1 MSQLNTEQRAAVTQ
15 ISGPMLVL
23 AGAGSGKTRV
33 ITEKIAYLI
42 RGRHFRP
49 TQICAVT
56 FTNKAAREMRARI
69 AALGTEQ
76 TGDGPFIS
84 TFHQLGLR
92 ILRTE
97 YHRLGY
103 RRGFSIF
110 DAADSLSQV
119 KEILK
124 QDGHAMNGAAEAA
137 AARISAWKSALVG
150 PDEAAQK
157 AADPLELQAARVYA
171 RYVESLKAYNGLD
184 FDDLITAP
192 VTLLRDDAE
201 VRAQWQARLGYLLVD
216 EYQDT
221 NGAQYEMMRQLV
233 GAEPNFTVVGD
244 DDQSIYAWRG
254 AQPENLVQLK
264 QDYPDLAVVKLEQNY
279 RSSGRILSAANR
291 LIANNPHVFEKRL
304 WSALGPG
311 AAIRVWSAADATDE
325 AQRVV
330 GEILHARRAKAT
342 EWGEFAILYRGNHQA
357 RPFEEALR
365 TQQIPYHL
373 SGGLSFFDRAEVKDT
388 LAYLRLVAN
397 PDDDTAFLRIVNTPR
412 REIGAASLKALAE
425 YAGKRQSSLLT
436 ASLEFGL
443 ASHLA
448 ERSARRLHKFA
459 RWIVETAD
467 LAERGDPVKV
477 TRELVDAAGYRG
489 WLEENARDPAA
500 AERCWDNVCELFSWL
515 SRMALNRPD
524 ATLGDLISQ
533 LSILDNVDR
542 DDEDRS
548 KMVSLMTLH
557 AAKGLEFDQVFLV
570 GMEENLLPH
579 HACQEGA
586 ALDEERRLA
595 YVGITRA
602 RRRLTVT
609 HARSRKRFGET
620 LDCVPSRFLEELP
633 QDEVEWEKRDGN
645 VSADE
650 RRQRG
655 RAAIADLRS
664 LLGEG

>member
-1 MSQLNTEQRAAVTQ
+1 
-15 ISGPMLVL
+15 MLVL

-42 RGRHFRP
+42 RAGHYRAG
-49 TQICAVT
+49 QICAVT
-56 FTNKAAREMRARI
+56 FTNKAAREMRARV
-69 AALGTEQ
+69 AATVQ
-76 TGDGPFIS
+76 ADADDGPAIS

-92 ILRTE
+92 ILRSE

-110 DAADSLSQV
+110 DAADSLAQV
-119 KEILK
+119 REIIK
-124 QDGHAMNGAAEAA
+124 QDGNAATGIPESIQ
-137 AARISAWKSALVG
+137 ARISTWKSALIT
-150 PDEAAQK
+150 PAAALKSASDALEA
-157 AADPLELQAARVYA
+157 QAARVYA

-184 FDDLITAP
+184 FDDLIAAP
-192 VTLLRDDAE
+192 VTLLRDDDE
-201 VRAQWQARLGYLLVD
+201 VRRHWRLRLRYLLVD

-221 NGAQYEMMRQLV
+221 NGAQYELMRMLV
-233 GAEPNFTVVGD
+233 GDEPNFTVVGD

-254 AQPENLVQLK
+254 AQPENLAQL
-264 QDYPDLAVVKLEQNY
+264 QDDYPGLTVVKLEQNY

-311 AAIRVWSAADATDE
+311 DRIRVWSAADAVDE

-330 GEILHARRAKAT
+330 GEILHARRARSA
-342 EWGEFAILYRGNHQA
+342 EWSEFAILYRGNHQA

-388 LAYLRLVAN
+388 LAYLRLIAN

-412 REIGAASLKALAE
+412 REIGAASLRALAE
-425 YAGKRQSSLLT
+425 YAAGRRSSLLT

-443 ASHLA
+443 STCMP
-448 ERSARRLHKFA
+448 ERSAKRLQGFA
-459 RWIVETAD
+459 RWIVET
-467 LAERGDPVKV
+467 GDAANSGDAVKV
-477 TRELVDAAGYRG
+477 ARSLVEEAGYRD
-489 WLEENARDPAA
+489 WLVDNARDPDA
-500 AERCWDNVCELFSWL
+500 AERAWDNVRELFDWL
-515 SRMALNRPD
+515 ARMSHNRGD
-524 ATLGDLISQ
+524 ASLADLISQ
-533 LSILDNVDR
+533 LALLDNVDR
-542 DDEDRS
+542 DDEERGDV
-548 KMVSLMTLH
+548 VSLMTLH

-602 RRRLTVT
+602 RRRLTMT
-609 HARSRKRFGET
+609 HARSRRRFGET
-620 LDCVPSRFLEELP
+620 LECVPSRFLQELP
-633 QDEVEWEKRDGN
+633 QDELDWEKRDGA
-645 VSADE
+645 VSDDE
-650 RRQRG
+650 RRRRG

-664 LLGEG
+664 LLGET

>member
-1 MSQLNTEQRAAVTQ
+1 
-15 ISGPMLVL
+15 MLVL

-49 TQICAVT
+49 AQVCAVT
-56 FTNKAAREMRARI
+56 FTNKAAREMRGRV
-69 AALGTEQ
+69 AALGKEQ
-76 TGDGPFIS
+76 GSDGPFIS

-124 QDGHAMNGAAEAA
+124 QDGHAASGAAEAA
-137 AARISAWKSALVG
+137 AAKISAWKSALVA
-150 PDEAAQK
+150 PDEAAKQ
-157 AADPLELQAARVYA
+157 AADPLELQAARVYS

-201 VRAQWQARLGYLLVD
+201 VRRQWQARLGYLLVD

-221 NGAQYEMMRQLV
+221 NGAQYEMMRLLA

-254 AQPENLVQLK
+254 AQPENLVQL
-264 QDYPDLAVVKLEQNY
+264 QHHYPDLAVVKLEQNY
-279 RSSGRILSAANR
+279 RSSSRILSAANR

-330 GEILHARRAKAT
+330 GEILHARRTKSA

-425 YAGKRQSSLLT
+425 YAGQRQSSLLT

-443 ASHLA
+443 ASHMPQ
-448 ERSARRLHKFA
+448 RSARRLHQFA

-467 LAERGDPVKV
+467 AAEQGDAVKV
-477 TRELVDAAGYRG
+477 VRALVDEAGYRS
-489 WLEENARDPAA
+489 WIEENARDPAA
-500 AERCWDNVCELFSWL
+500 AERAWDNVRELFAWL
-515 SRMALNRPD
+515 SRMARNRPD
-524 ATLGDLISQ
+524 ATLAELIAQ
-533 LSILDNVDR
+533 LAILDNVDR

-548 KMVSLMTLH
+548 KVVSLMTLH

-602 RRRLTVT
+602 RRRLTIT

-620 LDCVPSRFLEELP
+620 LDCVASRFLEELP
-633 QDEVEWEKRDGN
+633 HDEIEWEKSDQN

-650 RRQRG
+650 RHQRG

-664 LLGEG
+664 LLGDG